1 MKLECVL
8 PIIIDGNRVR
18 VGDIIDDQSELF
30 EIAEKFSKPRS
41 VKDKKPVK
49 TVFFVEVAGPKKNGD
64 EPKSLSDIARERQY
78 NPPASM
84 RKK

>member
-1 MKLECVL
+1 MKLECVM

-30 EIAEKFSKPRS
+30 EIAEKFSKPREG
-41 VKDKKPVK
+41 KGKG
-49 TVFFVEVAGPKKNGD
+49 TVFFTPVSGPKKNVE
-64 EPKSLSDIARERQY
+64 EPKSLSDVARERQY